1 MRPRTALALIL
12 TAASGALA
20 WPLATRARAQGL
32 DRSPYAVRS
41 TEPDLLR
48 PYSSRNGSAPVSG
61 TRAYTRPRPLTTA
74 PTPARASSP
83 PRTVHDYFPG
93 MRPGVSPNR
102 NTVNPRSL
110 CVPGR
115 RALLMMR

>member
-1 MRPRTALALIL
+1 MRPRTALALLL

-20 WPLATRARAQGL
+20 WPLATPGRAQGF
-32 DRSPYAVRS
+32 DRDPYASRS
-41 TEPDLLR
+41 TEPDLFR
-48 PYSSRNGSAPVSG
+48 PYSSRYGSASLTG
-61 TRAYTRPRPLTTA
+61 TRPYSRPRPVPTA
-74 PTPARASSP
+74 TLPARASAP

-115 RALLMMR
+115 RALLMR